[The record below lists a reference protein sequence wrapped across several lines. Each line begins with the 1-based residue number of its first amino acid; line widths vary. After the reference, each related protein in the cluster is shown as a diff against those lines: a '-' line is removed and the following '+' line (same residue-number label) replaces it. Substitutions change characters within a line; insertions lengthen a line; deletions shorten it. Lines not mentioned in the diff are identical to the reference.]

1 MPALSNWPRHAEPS
15 VRRGETAP
23 AITLEGRNP
32 GESPSLSDHDQ
43 LALHNVLQ
51 QLGHLRQY
59 KIVADAEAQGELRV
73 VGMYFDVGAAQ
84 VYLFDSI
91 TGSFLPAG
99 TEPSPTEV
107 S

>member
-1 MPALSNWPRHAEPS
+1 
-15 VRRGETAP
+15 
-23 AITLEGRNP
+23 
-32 GESPSLSDHDQ
+32 
-43 LALHNVLQ
+43 
-51 QLGHLRQY
+51 
-59 KIVADAEAQGELRV
+59 
-73 VGMYFDVGAAQ
+73 MYFDVGAAQ